1 MIQKILQLLGSNAHQ
16 FLTKIKVCFIIL
28 KINNEPMETV
38 KDFKNACNTALKKDK
53 KLYIAGVYPTTGK
66 VAYYEV
72 KLEK

>member
-1 MIQKILQLLGSNAHQ
+1 
-16 FLTKIKVCFIIL
+16 
-28 KINNEPMETV
+28 METV